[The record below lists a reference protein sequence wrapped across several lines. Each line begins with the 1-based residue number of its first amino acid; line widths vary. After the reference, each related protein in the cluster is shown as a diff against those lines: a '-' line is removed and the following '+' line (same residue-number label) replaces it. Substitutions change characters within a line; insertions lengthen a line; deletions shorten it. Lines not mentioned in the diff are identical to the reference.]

1 MRLQDDRT
9 WELQKL
15 AKDAK
20 VVSIGIIILLYFFH
34 MREITML
41 RCLFPFSLQYSL
53 FCIPD
58 SVSLPLRRFAYPSS
72 GCRATRQSINLTL
85 HECAIEP

>member
-41 RCLFPFSLQYSL
+41 HCLFPFSLQ
-53 FCIPD
+53 
-58 SVSLPLRRFAYPSS
+58 
-72 GCRATRQSINLTL
+72 
-85 HECAIEP
+85 